1 MTLGRDFDDIPGE
14 ERLGAIDPLAAG
26 APARPVMASADGPDG
41 PEGPHHEPI
50 ELAGTPRS
58 QWYLFR
64 RRFLRH
70 RLAIVSIVVL
80 VLLILLCFGA
90 GLLQR
95 FTPFVAP
102 AGRQNL
108 ELGPVGP
115 SGAHWFGTDQLGRDY
130 FSEMLYAGRTSLL
143 IGLVVA
149 FLSTV
154 IGTTIGAIAGY
165 FGGISDQLLMRLT
178 DLFLVLPSLIVL
190 ALALRYFGGQVFVI
204 ELVLAALFWMG
215 LARIVRSQVR
225 SIKEKEF
232 IEAARAGG
240 ASSRQIIIRHVLPN
254 CIGPIVVAATLAVV
268 QAILVESALSYLGYG
283 VKPPA
288 TSWGSMLSDSKGY
301 FGTDQA
307 YLIWFPGLAILI
319 TVLCVNFIGDGLR
332 DAFDPKSR
340 L

>member
-1 MTLGRDFDDIPGE
+1 MTVGRDFSGIPGE
-14 ERLGAIDPLAAG
+14 DRLEQIDPVAAG
-26 APARPVMASADGPDG
+26 VPTRPVSPSPHEAPGT
-41 PEGPHHEPI
+41 HHEPI
-50 ELAGTPRS
+50 DLSGTPRS

-70 RLAIVSIVVL
+70 RLAITSIFVL
-80 VLLILLCFGA
+80 LLLILMCFGA

-102 AGRQNL
+102 AGKQNL
-108 ELGPVGP
+108 ELGAVGP
-115 SGAHWFGTDQLGRDY
+115 SGSHWFGTDQLGRDY

-154 IGTTIGAIAGY
+154 IGTAIGAVAGY
-165 FGGISDQLLMRLT
+165 FGGIADQILMRLT

-190 ALALRYFGGQVFVI
+190 ALALRYFGGSVVVI

-240 ASSRQIIIRHVLPN
+240 ASARQIIVKHVLPN

-288 TSWGSMLSDSKGY
+288 TSWGSMLADSKGY

-307 YLIWFPGLAILI
+307 YLIWFPGLAILL

>member
-1 MTLGRDFDDIPGE
+1 MTLGNDFSDIPGE
-14 ERLGAIDPLAAG
+14 KRVDQIVPIAAG
-26 APARPVMASADGPDG
+26 APARPVTTSSDEGPD
-41 PEGPHHEPI
+41 PHHEPI
-50 ELAGTPRS
+50 DLSGRPRS

-70 RLAIVSIVVL
+70 RLAIASIIVL
-80 VLLILLCFGA
+80 VLLIAMCFGA

-95 FTPFVAP
+95 YTPFVQP

-108 ELGPVGP
+108 ELGAVGP
-115 SGAHWFGTDQLGRDY
+115 SGDHWFGTDQLGRDY

-149 FLSTV
+149 LLSTI
-154 IGTTIGAIAGY
+154 IGTAIGAIAGY
-165 FGGISDQLLMRLT
+165 FGGISDQFLMRLT

-240 ASSRQIIIRHVLPN
+240 ASSWRIIGRHVLPN

-307 YLIWFPGLAILI
+307 YLIWFPGLAILL

>member
-1 MTLGRDFDDIPGE
+1 MSLGRDYSGIPGE
-14 ERLGAIDPLAAG
+14 DRIEAIDPLAAG
-26 APARPVMASADGPDG
+26 APAEPVTSGSSVGGPRG
-41 PEGPHHEPI
+41 PEGGD
-50 ELAGTPRS
+50 LSVAPRS
-58 QWYLFR
+58 QWFLFR

-70 RLAIVSIVVL
+70 RPAIVAIVVL
-80 VLLILLCFGA
+80 VLLLALCFGA
-90 GLLQR
+90 GLLER
-95 FTPFVAP
+95 FTSLVAP
-102 AGRQNL
+102 QGQQNL
-108 ELGPVGP
+108 ELGAVGP

-130 FSEMLYAGRTSLL
+130 FSEMLFAGRTSLL

-149 FLSTV
+149 LLSTV

-165 FGGISDQLLMRLT
+165 FGGIYDQILMRLT

-190 ALALRYFGGQVFVI
+190 ALALRYFGGSVVVI
-204 ELVLAALFWMG
+204 EFVLAALFWMG
-215 LARIVRSQVR
+215 LARIVRAQVR

-240 ASSRQIIIRHVLPN
+240 ASSWRIIGRHVLPN

-283 VKPPA
+283 VRPPA
-288 TSWGSMLSDSKGY
+288 TSWGSMLSNAKGY

-340 L
+340 I